1 MDRPTSATGERPWL
15 SAMEA
20 AVELNISRA
29 TLYAY
34 VSRGLIESRGQP
46 GTRKRLYA
54 AADIRRLREA
64 QDPDHDPTE
73 RALSFG
79 APLLDSAI
87 TLIRD
92 NRFYYRG
99 RDALAL
105 ARTADLETVAGLLW
119 RADAKDPFSSP
130 APDIVPSGPAGIPA
144 AIATLAHTG
153 AQDPAVHARTPAA
166 HARIAARILR
176 LMIAVWT
183 ERPARVLPAHQA
195 LAEAWAVPHAAEALR
210 TALVLCA
217 DHELNASAFA
227 VRVAASTGA
236 TPYASLIA
244 GLATLEGPR
253 HGGQTPQTLAL
264 IEEAVR
270 LGDGRAAVLN
280 RLQRGDGLPGFG
292 HPLYDGV
299 DPRAQAILTA
309 IHTTVGE
316 HPTLSLA
323 DAIANTGQE
332 ATGLYPN
339 LDFGLAALAATWE
352 LGPQRALGLFAIGRT
367 VGWLAHAA
375 EQATGGALIR
385 PRARYTGPDPRP
397 DHSNR
402 RL

>member
-1 MDRPTSATGERPWL
+1 MDHPTPAIGERPWL

-20 AVELNISRA
+20 AAELNIGRA

-54 AADIRRLREA
+54 AADVRRLRNA
-64 QDPDHDPTE
+64 RDPDHDPTE
-73 RALSFG
+73 RALNFG

-92 NRFYYRG
+92 NRIYYRG

-105 ARTADLETVAGLLW
+105 ARVADLETVAGLLW
-119 RADAKDPFSSP
+119 QADTENPYQ
-130 APDIVPSGPAGIPA
+130 APPPDVRPDGPAGIPT
-144 AIATLAHTG
+144 AIATLAHAG
-153 AQDPAVHARTPAA
+153 FQDPSVHARTPAA
-166 HARIAARILR
+166 RARIAARILR
-176 LMIAVWT
+176 LVIAVWA
-183 ERPARVLPAHQA
+183 EQPSGPLPAHRV
-195 LAEAWAVPHAAEALR
+195 LAEAWGVPPAAEAIR

-227 VRVAASTGA
+227 VRVATSTGA
-236 TPYASLIA
+236 GPYASVIV

-264 IEEAVR
+264 FEEAIR
-270 LGDGRAAVLN
+270 CGDGRAAVLD
-280 RLQRGDGLPGFG
+280 RLRRGDTLPGFG
-292 HPLYDGV
+292 HPLYEGV
-299 DPRAQAILTA
+299 DPRAEAILAAVRATL
-309 IHTTVGE
+309 GD
-316 HPTLSLA
+316 HPVLSLA
-323 DAIANTGQE
+323 EAIADTGQE

-352 LGPQRALGLFAIGRT
+352 LGPAKALGLFAIGRT

-375 EQATGGALIR
+375 EQTTIGALIR

-397 DHSNR
+397 DHINR
-402 RL
+402 QS